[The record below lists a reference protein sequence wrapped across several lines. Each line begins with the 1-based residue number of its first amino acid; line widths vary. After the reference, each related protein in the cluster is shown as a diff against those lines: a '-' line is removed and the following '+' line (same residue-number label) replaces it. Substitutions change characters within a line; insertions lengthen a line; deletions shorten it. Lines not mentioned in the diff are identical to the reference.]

1 MTETF
6 EINTSRTQLVLLT
19 LGYCVIGLVA
29 LIYIDDLIFKS
40 GCSLLCVLLGL
51 SECSRLRSQEAI
63 QLELNSNESTICLKQ
78 NGQPY
83 FYHKNKVYP
92 TRWFAIL
99 RLVGEPKIRTLFL
112 NSDRFKS
119 VQNYQA
125 IRYSLVQMER
135 MSNVA

>member
-6 EINTSRTQLVLLT
+6 EITSSRTQLVLLM
-19 LGYCVIGLVA
+19 LGYCAIGLAA
-29 LIYIDDLIFKS
+29 LIYIDDLILKS
-40 GCSLLCVLLGL
+40 CCSFLCVLLGL

-63 QLELNSNESTICLKQ
+63 QLELNPKENTICLKQ

-83 FYHKNKVYP
+83 FYRKNKVYP

-99 RLVGEPKIRTLFL
+99 RLIGEPKSRTLFL

-125 IRYSLVQMER
+125 IHYSLVQMER
-135 MSNVA
+135 LSNAA